1 MPLLAIQQL
10 SPLVVQSQPISEVK
24 FATLLAASAASTASA
39 ALVGKPIKGLVQIAV
54 ALVQSQNRIAV
65 GSPKEYMTYLLKLII
80 KTMSS
85 LLYNQLHKEHSL

>member
-1 MPLLAIQQL
+1 MQAPLLAILQL

-24 FATLLAASAASTASA
+24 FATLLAASAA
-39 ALVGKPIKGLVQIAV
+39 LVGKPIKEVIQIAV
-54 ALVQSQNRIAV
+54 ALVQSQDRIAV

-85 LLYNQLHKEHSL
+85 LLYNQLHKEQTL